1 MKSVVAIIREEK
13 FQDVKDALLE
23 VGCEGMN
30 VSEVK
35 GRGSQ
40 RGIRE
45 SYRGSSYCIDL
56 IPKTRIEIV
65 VKDEG
70 VDLIVDAIKKGA
82 FTGNIGDGKIFIY
95 PMDNVIR
102 IRTGEEGDS
111 AIWYALIIPF
121 KMLFKNSGLKKHY
134 LKPYG
139 INIPFFS

>member
-1 MKSVVAIIREEK
+1 MKNVVAIVRQEK
-13 FQDVKDALLE
+13 FADVKKALIE

-56 IPKTRIEIV
+56 IPKTRVEIV

-82 FTGNIGDGKIFIY
+82 HTGNIGDGKIFIY

-102 IRTGEEGDS
+102 IRTGEEGDN
-111 AIWYALIIPF
+111 AV
-121 KMLFKNSGLKKHY
+121 
-134 LKPYG
+134 
-139 INIPFFS
+139 

>member
-65 VKDEG
+65 VKEEG
-70 VDLIVDAIKKGA
+70 VDLIVDAIIKGA

-111 AIWYALIIPF
+111 AI
-121 KMLFKNSGLKKHY
+121 
-134 LKPYG
+134 
-139 INIPFFS
+139 

>member
-1 MKSVVAIIREEK
+1 MKSVVAIIRQEK
-13 FQDVKDALLE
+13 YADVKKALLA
-23 VGCEGMN
+23 VGCEGMT
-30 VSEVK
+30 VSEIK

-40 RGIRE
+40 RGIKE

-70 VDLIVDAIKKGA
+70 VDLIVDAIKKA
-82 FTGNIGDGKIFIY
+82 AYTGNIGDGKIFIY

-111 AIWYALIIPF
+111 AV
-121 KMLFKNSGLKKHY
+121 
-134 LKPYG
+134 
-139 INIPFFS
+139 

>member
-1 MKSVVAIIREEK
+1 MKSIVAIIRPEK
-13 FQDVKDALLE
+13 YAEVKNALSD
-23 VGCEGMN
+23 VGCNAMN

-40 RGIRE
+40 RGIKE

-70 VDLIVDAIKKGA
+70 VDLIVDAIKESA
-82 FTGNIGDGKIFIY
+82 HTGNIGDGKIFIY

-111 AIWYALIIPF
+111 AV
-121 KMLFKNSGLKKHY
+121 
-134 LKPYG
+134 
-139 INIPFFS
+139 

>member
-1 MKSVVAIIREEK
+1 MKSVVAIIRQEK
-13 FQDVKDALLE
+13 YADVKKALLE

-40 RGIRE
+40 RGIKE

-65 VKDEG
+65 VKEEG
-70 VDLIVDAIKKGA
+70 VDLIVDAIKKSA
-82 FTGNIGDGKIFIY
+82 HTGNIGDGKIFIY

-111 AIWYALIIPF
+111 AV
-121 KMLFKNSGLKKHY
+121 
-134 LKPYG
+134 
-139 INIPFFS
+139 